1 MKKVLSFAVAALCI
15 FAVCSCK
22 NAKKEAAENEPAAE
36 EVAAAAAEDLA
47 AAAAAAG
54 VDEATV
60 ERAFE
65 EIVPVEAPDMADAV
79 NYALVDVK
87 PQFQGG
93 NEKDFLKWIS
103 ENIQYPEVA
112 KENGEQGTVLAKFT
126 VDKEGK
132 ITDVQ
137 VIRGVTPAL
146 DAEAVRVLES
156 APAWTAGKQ
165 GGNPVNV
172 SYVLPVKFALL

>member
-22 NAKKEAAENEPAAE
+22 NAKKEAAENEPVAE
-36 EVAAAAAEDLA
+36 EVAAAADANA
-47 AAAAAAG
+47 AAAEAAN
-54 VDEATV
+54 VDVATI
-60 ERAFE
+60 ERALE
-65 EIVPVEAPDMADAV
+65 GIVPVEAPNMADAV
-79 NYALVDVK
+79 SYAAVDVK
-87 PQFQGG
+87 PTFNGG
-93 NEKDFLKWIS
+93 DEKEFLKWIG
-103 ENIQYPEVA
+103 ENLQYPEVA
-112 KENGEQGTVLAKFT
+112 KEHNEQGTVLAKFT
-126 VDKEGK
+126 VDKDGK

>member
-22 NAKKEAAENEPAAE
+22 NSKKEAAENEPVAE
-36 EVAAAAAEDLA
+36 EVAAAADANA
-47 AAAAAAG
+47 AAAEAAN
-54 VDEATV
+54 VDVATI
-60 ERAFE
+60 ERALE
-65 EIVPVEAPDMADAV
+65 GIVPVEAPDMADAV
-79 NYALVDVK
+79 SYAAVDVK
-87 PQFQGG
+87 PTFNGG
-93 NEKDFLKWIS
+93 DEKEFLKWIG
-103 ENIQYPEVA
+103 ENLQYPEVA
-112 KENGEQGTVLAKFT
+112 KEHNEQGTVLAKFT
-126 VDKEGK
+126 VDKDGK

>member
-22 NAKKEAAENEPAAE
+22 NSKKEAAENEPLAE
-36 EVAAAAAEDLA
+36 EVASAADDA

-54 VDEATV
+54 VDEATL

-65 EIVPVEAPDMADAV
+65 GIVPVDAPDMADAV
-79 NYALVDVK
+79 NYTAVEVK
-87 PQFQGG
+87 PTFQGG
-93 NEKDFLKWIS
+93 DETDFFKWIG
-103 ENIQYPEVA
+103 ENVQYPEAA

-132 ITDVQ
+132 ISDVQ
-137 VIRGVTPAL
+137 VIRGVSPAL

-156 APAWTAGKQ
+156 APAWTAGTH
-165 GGNPVNV
+165 GGQPVNV
-172 SYVLPVKFALL
+172 SYVLPVKFILK